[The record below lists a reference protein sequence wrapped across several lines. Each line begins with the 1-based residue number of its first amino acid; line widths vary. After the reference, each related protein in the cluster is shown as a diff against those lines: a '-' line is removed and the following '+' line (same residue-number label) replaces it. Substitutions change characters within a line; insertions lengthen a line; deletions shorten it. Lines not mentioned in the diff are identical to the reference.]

1 MLWKNDAV
9 KYVKASDIYASEIRD
24 EIQKIVLIHLKMSR
38 ILLWYKMSEAKTFV
52 DGCVFCE
59 IGQGKVP
66 ETELLYDD
74 VDYAVFR

>member
-1 MLWKNDAV
+1 MW
-9 KYVKASDIYASEIRD
+9 S
-24 EIQKIVLIHLKMSR
+24 
-38 ILLWYKMSEAKTFV
+38 KMSEAKTNV
-52 DGCVFCE
+52 EGCVFCE